1 LSKLGFEL
9 PALQGTMIEEKPKGR
24 PTLYKLESCE
34 LLIELMAKGHSFTA
48 AMAVIGVSNRLQ
60 LGQAA

>member
-1 LSKLGFEL
+1 
-9 PALQGTMIEEKPKGR
+9 MIEEKPKGR